1 MIERATIARLES
13 RLQQRLGSTSGH
25 HELGSESMGSIAGS
39 SRILQLARLP
49 EPAAV
54 PPTAPRTLAEFLA
67 LNDAVLIQSGYRFLL
82 GRAPDH
88 AGFAYHLSALREG
101 RITKEQFL
109 VSLRYSD
116 EGQKKNVQIH
126 GLNQTRFRLR
136 MARVPVVGVVLRWL
150 SALASVARLVR
161 RVRGLETQVAAHES
175 VVSSTVNGV
184 FDALEL
190 SVNAQ
195 AGDVDRLRRVTL
207 ETARRSEEANENA
220 GARLEA
226 LAQRVEGRI
235 APAELTLK
243 YLEPL
248 VQRLAKA
255 VDARGRG
262 NVVAA
267 AAPAPK
273 PEDLDAFYAD
283 FEDRFRGSRQLIK
296 ERQRVY
302 LPYLVDLPEPRTA
315 IDVGSGRGEWLELL
329 RDAGWK
335 ATGFDT
341 NLVFATR
348 NRERGL
354 DVQLGDG
361 LALLRE
367 LGDGDV
373 SLVTVFHLIEH
384 LPFEDWLSMLDECRR
399 VLRPGGMLILETPN
413 PENLTVG
420 ALHFYV
426 DPTHRNPIPPALA
439 EFVVKARGFEDVA
452 VLRLHEEAAP
462 NPEEHIAASL
472 SALFYGPQDYAILA
486 RKP

>member
-1 MIERATIARLES
+1 M
-13 RLQQRLGSTSGH
+13 
-25 HELGSESMGSIAGS
+25 
-39 SRILQLARLP
+39 
-49 EPAAV
+49 
-54 PPTAPRTLAEFLA
+54 
-67 LNDAVLIQSGYRFLL
+67 
-82 GRAPDH
+82 
-88 AGFAYHLSALREG
+88 
-101 RITKEQFL
+101 
-109 VSLRYSD
+109 
-116 EGQKKNVQIH
+116 
-126 GLNQTRFRLR
+126 
-136 MARVPVVGVVLRWL
+136 
-150 SALASVARLVR
+150 ARLVR

-413 PENLTVG
+413 PENLHGRCIAFLRGPDASQSNSPGAGRVRRESARLRGRRGAAIARRGCPEPGRAHRRFPERALLRPARLRHSRPQALIASHERSNLDPPG
-420 ALHFYV
+420 ALI
-426 DPTHRNPIPPALA
+426 R
-439 EFVVKARGFEDVA
+439 
-452 VLRLHEEAAP
+452 
-462 NPEEHIAASL
+462 
-472 SALFYGPQDYAILA
+472 
-486 RKP
+486 